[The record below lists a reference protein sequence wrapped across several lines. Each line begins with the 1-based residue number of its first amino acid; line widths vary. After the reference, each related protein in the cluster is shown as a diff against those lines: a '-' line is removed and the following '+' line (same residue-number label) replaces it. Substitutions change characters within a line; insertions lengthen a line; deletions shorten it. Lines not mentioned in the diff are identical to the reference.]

1 MVTTL
6 SSIVVFAFVGPRPVY
21 SRSTW
26 TAEVAIFAEGLWL
39 SCFWSMGHLSAAS
52 SGGRR
57 ALRVGEEAL
66 EPRRQRS
73 LERTPRKPVASA
85 VVLSANCGVRGGAG
99 PSICDTPVFD
109 RTGPRAARQGQLS
122 RDPGKEARP

>member
-39 SCFWSMGHLSAAS
+39 SCCWSMGHTFSRILGRVSGTTRGRGSVGAPQAALPTAYS
-52 SGGRR
+52 S
-57 ALRVGEEAL
+57 E
-66 EPRRQRS
+66 
-73 LERTPRKPVASA
+73 PVASE
-85 VVLSANCGVRGGAG
+85 VVLSANCAVRGGGG
-99 PSICDTPVFD
+99 PSICDRPV
-109 RTGPRAARQGQLS
+109 
-122 RDPGKEARP
+122 